1 MASEA
6 PSKDADYRDVGT
18 KMGESGV
25 KGFAYGCILG
35 LFLANWRETSGKG
48 ATARA
53 VAAQGPE
60 AVRAY
65 MWNARAQMAGTV
77 AKYGA
82 FMGAASAAYVAGKG
96 IAETVRGKD
105 DPLNAALGAQ
115 AMAALFGVACALSAQ
130 PGAAAPHA
138 GCSELGRT
146 LKAEPA
152 HRCGAPHVLRVR
164 AARVRHNAA
173 DARAAPRF

>member
-115 AMAALFGVACALSAQ
+115 AMAALFGVAFKSNRVLAATSIGMGGGMYAFDWLRRARDAGYENGL
-130 PGAAAPHA
+130 PGLAVA
-138 GCSELGRT
+138 
-146 LKAEPA
+146 AEPA
-152 HRCGAPHVLRVR
+152 HRQR
-164 AARVRHNAA
+164 
-173 DARAAPRF
+173 

>member
-82 FMGAASAAYVAGKG
+82 FMGAASAAYVAWLSNSK
-96 IAETVRGKD
+96 KD
-105 DPLNAALGAQ
+105 MTPRLRIYSPRL
-115 AMAALFGVACALSAQ
+115 AM
-130 PGAAAPHA
+130 HA
-138 GCSELGRT
+138 GKKMR
-146 LKAEPA
+146 
-152 HRCGAPHVLRVR
+152 R
-164 AARVRHNAA
+164 
-173 DARAAPRF
+173 